1 MKKMFAGMVF
11 WGVTLAVWADPV
23 AIVTD
28 ALGEHTLNG
37 EALEILAE
45 VSAGDQ
51 IMVADSGSISLVYY
65 QDGAEF
71 VYAGPASFE
80 VGQDAPK
87 TLSGNEPSNGSAVPE
102 GEGSISTVGLAQAA
116 MVMRAGGSEKRLDL
130 VFPVDTVLLSSPEVF
145 RWRELAEGVG
155 YTFEL
160 TDGEGRSLLE
170 TTVTGNELAVPSHI
184 SLTSGDYYS
193 WSLESRLPDG
203 KKFSSYAGFSIADDE
218 LISRIDSFRP
228 ADEANVSR
236 IIVFALWLEQNE
248 LVEEARRY
256 WQIASRQRPEDLAL
270 RQRAG
275 G

>member
-1 MKKMFAGMVF
+1 MKKMFAGMIL
-11 WGVTLAVWADPV
+11 WSAALAVSADPV

-28 ALGEHTLNG
+28 ALGNHSLNG
-37 EALEILAE
+37 EALEILSE
-45 VSAGDQ
+45 VSTGDQ
-51 IMVADSGSISLVYY
+51 ITVADAGSISLVYY

-71 VYAGPASFE
+71 VYMGPAAFE
-80 VGQDAPK
+80 VGENAPK
-87 TLSGNEPSNGSAVPE
+87 TLSGNDPSNGSAVPE

-116 MVMRAGGSEKRLDL
+116 MVMRAGGSEKRLDQ
-130 VFPVDTVLLSSPEVF
+130 VFPVDTVLLSSPDTF

-170 TTVTGNELAVPSHI
+170 TTVTGNELKVPSHVT
-184 SLTSGDYYS
+184 LAAGDYYS

-218 LISRIDSFRP
+218 LISRVESFRP
-228 ADEANVSR
+228 SDEANVSR

-256 WQIASRQRPEDLAL
+256 WQMASRQRPEDLAL